1 MFFKVTVINLRH
13 LPIWGNDISKISN
26 VANIVV
32 DAAVIALKKIKWK
45 SSYKLLI
52 GSWALA
58 RAQLVDRSLP
68 TLEVR
73 GLIQVI
79 GQIYIEHL
87 LSTALKRL

>member
-1 MFFKVTVINLRH
+1 MLFKVTVINLRH

-73 GLIQVI
+73 GLIPVI